1 MKSRHAKVLVA
12 LISLLAS
19 GIHPDAFAQVFSEQ
33 DQDARPSIAPML
45 ERVMPAVV
53 NISVTGKAAPHSN
66 PLFADPL
73 FRYFFDLPDHMPDFP
88 VQTVGSGVIVDAREG
103 FVLTNYHVVA
113 NADEV
118 IVTLHDGR
126 RYDAD
131 LVGRDHGT
139 DIAVLQIKGIDLT
152 EISFGDSDSLRVG
165 DFVAAIGNPFGL
177 GQTATVG
184 IISALGRTG
193 LNIEGYESFIQ
204 TDASI
209 NLGNSGGAL
218 VDYHGDL
225 IGINTAII
233 SPAGG
238 NIGIGFAVPSNMARA
253 IMIQL
258 IQFGKVQRGRLG
270 VNIQDIT
277 PELSQ
282 ALNLKTDVGVL
293 ITQIEPNS
301 AAERAGLKIGDI
313 IVGLNNHPTLSAN
326 EVRNSIALM
335 RVGDQI
341 ELSIYRDGKRRVV
354 KAVIGAALEPEI
366 SVGDITPALSGAEFA
381 NMDPGHQLYAESRGV
396 IVSNVDQ
403 GSHAWRNGLRSND
416 VILAV
421 NRQRVMSVDD
431 LSKILSGKSNTIA
444 LDIMRGGSRFFII
457 VQ

>member
-1 MKSRHAKVLVA
+1 MISRHAKVLVA
-12 LISLLAS
+12 LVSLLAS
-19 GIHPDAFAQVFSEQ
+19 GIHPSAFAQVFSEQ

-53 NISVTGKAAPHSN
+53 NISVTGEITPHSS
-66 PLFADPL
+66 PLFKDPL
-73 FRYFFDLPDHMPDFP
+73 FRYFFDLPDNMPGFP

-118 IVTLHDGR
+118 IVTLHDRR
-126 RYDAD
+126 RYAAD
-131 LVGRDHGT
+131 LVGRDQGT

-184 IISALGRTG
+184 IISALGRAG

-253 IMIQL
+253 IMNQL

-301 AAERAGLKIGDI
+301 AAEHAGLKIGDI
-313 IVGLNNHPTLSAN
+313 IVGLNGHPTLSAN

-341 ELSIYRDGKRRVV
+341 E
-354 KAVIGAALEPEI
+354 
-366 SVGDITPALSGAEFA
+366 
-381 NMDPGHQLYAESRGV
+381 
-396 IVSNVDQ
+396 
-403 GSHAWRNGLRSND
+403 
-416 VILAV
+416 
-421 NRQRVMSVDD
+421 
-431 LSKILSGKSNTIA
+431 
-444 LDIMRGGSRFFII
+444 
-457 VQ
+457 